1 MSKIITILTA
11 VCLVLGIL
19 LYIKS
24 CKPRIPDHSAGDRKV
39 DSLNA
44 ILKVHDSATFKVI
57 DSVKKVATI
66 AIRAK
71 DSLIKELT
79 VIKGSLRGKDKDIAG
94 LVEEINAAES
104 ARDTLALLNACDSL
118 KMAYPI
124 AKGLVTQ
131 YIMRNDS
138 LIAVNAQII
147 TAKDTIIGRLNE
159 MFTETNNSLFEVSRQ
174 YGNLSTDYKKMVKKA
189 GKRFGVGPEVTIGLI
204 NGNIVV
210 VPGFGLHYSFIR
222 F

>member
-1 MSKIITILTA
+1 MRKIITILVLA
-11 VCLVLGIL
+11 CLILGIL
-19 LYIKS
+19 LYMKS
-24 CKPRIPDHSAGDRKV
+24 CKPGAPDHSAGDRKV

-57 DSVKKVATI
+57 DSVKRVAAT
-66 AIRAK
+66 AIKAK

-79 VIKGSLRGKDKDIAG
+79 VIKGSLKGKDKDIAG
-94 LVEEINAAES
+94 LVEEINAAET

-147 TAKDTIIGRLNE
+147 TAKDTIIGRLSSL
-159 MFTETNNSLFEVSRQ
+159 FTETNNTLFETSRE
-174 YGNLSTDYKKMVKKA
+174 YNNLSADYKKMVKKA
-189 GKRFGVGPEVTIGLI
+189 GRRFGVGPEVTIGLV
-204 NGNIVV
+204 NGNISV
-210 VPGFGLHYSFIR
+210 VPGIGLHYSFIR